1 MIYLITHPDHKPFYS
16 HVFDPEHHW
25 VDGYT
30 VFDMTERKHTTNG
43 HTWEDTIIDS
53 L

>member
-1 MIYLITHPDHKPFYS
+1 MRYLITHPDHKPFYCDKFEYYAKLVS
-16 HVFDPEHHW
+16 
-25 VDGYT
+25 GST
-30 VFDMTERKHTTNG
+30 VFDLETRKHTTNG

>member
-1 MIYLITHPDHKPFYS
+1 MRYLITHPDHKPFYS
-16 HVFDPEHHW
+16 NVFHPRACAWDGHMVFDLE
-25 VDGYT
+25 DC
-30 VFDMTERKHTTNG
+30 KHTTNG